1 MERWRSRRC
10 ARTGRT
16 GAGAATTRQPPR
28 TRRSRSRSAARKGRF
43 RALWSSGLL
52 TVGFWGGQREAHPEA
67 GVTGHRLH
75 LDVPVVLVH
84 DDAPGDV
91 QPEPG
96 ALAHR
101 LWREERLEYPAPDLL
116 GYSRSGVAELDE
128 DLVTVEAGAHRERSR
143 PVHGRHRVVDQVRP
157 HLVQLARVGR
167 YRGQ

>member
-1 MERWRSRRC
+1 MARCRSSRC

-16 GAGAATTRQPPR
+16 GAGGATTRQPPR
-28 TRRSRSRSAARKGRF
+28 TRRSRSRSAARTGRF

-101 LWREERLEYPAPDLL
+101 LGGEERLEYPALDLL
-116 GYSRSGVAELDE
+116 GYARSGIAELHE
-128 DLVTVEAGAHRERSR
+128 NLVTAEARADPGGSR
-143 PVHGRHRVVDQVRP
+143 PVPCPPPAFGQVRP
-157 HLVQLARVGR
+157 
-167 YRGQ
+167 